1 MFGAGCWVSRWPAP
15 VLGGWGTGGCVRGS
29 CNTYSVRHVPG
40 SHYLLP
46 GGYFNVHFTEEELR
60 LGEGLVFCV
69 LLCTTSGCLLM
80 ALCPP
85 RGSPLKAPSL
95 PTNQRLPKSCLFYVT
110 NASGGASCPPTSPG
124 SGCHPPHTPP
134 HIRCAPSNLGPGCR
148 MYVLIPKPDHIPV

>member
-95 PTNQRLPKSCLFYVT
+95 PTNQRLPKSCLFCHECFWGRLLPTYQPWLRL
-110 NASGGASCPPTSPG
+110 PPTPHSTP
-124 SGCHPPHTPP
+124 HPMRPQQSRPRLQDVCSHPQT
-134 HIRCAPSNLGPGCR
+134 
-148 MYVLIPKPDHIPV
+148 

>member
-1 MFGAGCWVSRWPAP
+1 MFGAGGWVSRWPEP
-15 VLGGWGTGGCVRGS
+15 VVGGWGTGGCVRGS

-46 GGYFNVHFTEEELR
+46 GGHFNVHFTEEALR
-60 LGEGLVFCV
+60 LGEGLVFWV
-69 LLCTTSGCLLM
+69 LLCSTSGCLLM

-85 RGSPLKAPSL
+85 TTTVFCCSTNGTSAPSV

-134 HIRCAPSNLGPGCR
+134 TSDAPSA
-148 MYVLIPKPDHIPV
+148 I